1 MSTRLTQLNL
11 VCITAANLNSCFK
24 KNTEGARMRAP
35 FFAPSTATKE
45 LGRLFNQISVYR
57 EQHRT

>member
-11 VCITAANLNSCFK
+11 ACITAANRSSCFK

-35 FFAPSTATKE
+35 FFCPIDGSERARSA
-45 LGRLFNQISVYR
+45 F
-57 EQHRT
+57 